1 MKTVLVSCV
10 GKKTATV
17 TMASD
22 LYRSTWFL
30 LAKKYCLAHRYRWF
44 ILSAR
49 YGLLDINTV
58 IEPYNLTLKD
68 CNKRYQ
74 QAWSQR
80 VFFDIKE
87 KITIDTTLVI
97 FAGVRYRRFLYPSLL
112 RYGYDVEI
120 PMQGLGIGKQLQWLK
135 TYTSP

>member
-10 GKKTATV
+10 GKKTADA

-30 LAKKYCLAHRYRWF
+30 LAKEYCLSHGYQWF

-49 YGLLDINTV
+49 YGLLNINTI
-58 IEPYNLTLKD
+58 IEPYDLTLKE
-68 CNKRYQ
+68 CNQRYQ
-74 QAWSQR
+74 RVWSQR

-87 KITIDTTLVI
+87 KIPINTTLVI
-97 FAGVRYRRFLYPSLL
+97 FAGVQYRRFLYPSLC
-112 RYGYDVEI
+112 RYGYNIEI
-120 PMQGLGIGKQLQWLK
+120 PMRGLGIGKQLQWLK
-135 TYTSP
+135 ANI